1 MPTTGP
7 KVTERPPS
15 STKNRPFTLKPLVSA
30 QIEAAFGKFLRG
42 LAHMSGP
49 HINAGYR
56 ELYELGTV
64 VVPALEERIYQA
76 DWKTLSRPE
85 ATHVQTTLVRLLH
98 DIDEARSRQV
108 IAALL
113 AQDCDPVLRRIL
125 QSIRRYDSENFDT
138 HEICNVSVYLSK
150 AICDR
155 EGIPAQLAR
164 WLANVPAQDLA
175 GITRLY
181 IVPDTRH
188 HDEAGYYMPAFS
200 TITLYWNAS
209 GLESRLQEWLAC
221 LWIEKTL
228 YHEIGHHALGHS
240 SGQQPEQEK
249 EADRYAHARLRT
261 SRPVLAALARIATR
275 LLPSR
280 LTGVEP

>member
-1 MPTTGP
+1 
-7 KVTERPPS
+7 
-15 STKNRPFTLKPLVSA
+15 
-30 QIEAAFGKFLRG
+30 
-42 LAHMSGP
+42 MSGP

-56 ELYELGTV
+56 ELYELGAT
-64 VVPALEERIYQA
+64 VVPALEQRIYQA

-85 ATHVQTTLVRLLH
+85 ATHTQTTLVRLLH

-125 QSIRRYDSENFDT
+125 QRIRRYDSDNFDT
-138 HEICNVSVYLSK
+138 YEIRNVPVYLSK
-150 AICDR
+150 AIS
-155 EGIPAQLAR
+155 EWEKIPAQLAR
-164 WLANVPAQDLA
+164 WLANVPAQDLV

-181 IVPDTRH
+181 IVPDARH

-200 TITLYWNAS
+200 TITLYWDAS
-209 GLESRLQEWLAC
+209 ALQSRLQKWLAR
-221 LWIEKTL
+221 LWLEKTL
-228 YHEIGHHALGHS
+228 YHEIGHHALGHTP
-240 SGQQPEQEK
+240 GQQPEQEK

-261 SRPVLAALARIATR
+261 SRPILAALARIATR

-280 LTGVEP
+280 VTGVEP